1 MEYGTKGRCMS
12 STPCEKNPELR
23 KLIVEFAEVLKR
35 EAHKL
40 GSHGLDE
47 IDFYQSGVFRGAI
60 ERVRGQQA
68 ATMKHKRIFVMTV
81 LDHMQAKGAIV
92 SWHSAGEANRHDYQ
106 VKLNNGRTA
115 VIELKGCMDGNNTNI
130 FDRPSNANEFIVWSV
145 CQNEGSD
152 PRKNAWSGIH
162 TRLSADII
170 DRGQVVD
177 GVVIWD
183 MLCGTAARP
192 CPKLDA
198 APERA
203 TELGEYR
210 LPPPC
215 VYLFPATVPSV
226 RNNPSPPP
234 QKLDDV
240 GFLKALY
247 DVFGGTEPELTYVH
261 LEVKHRE
268 SDTVRRTRLIRGGV
282 VVAASDDTPI
292 QRS

>member
-1 MEYGTKGRCMS
+1 MS
-12 STPCEKNPELR
+12 SSTTPCEKNPELR

-40 GSHGLDE
+40 GDHGLDE
-47 IDFYQSGVFRGAI
+47 NDFYQSGVFRGAI

-68 ATMKHKRIFVMTV
+68 ATMKYKRAFVATV
-81 LDHMQAKGAIV
+81 LDHMKDKDAIV
-92 SWHSAGEANRHDYQ
+92 SWQSAGEANRHDYQ

-115 VIELKGCMDGNNTNI
+115 VIELKGCLDGNNTNI
-130 FDRPSNANEFIVWSV
+130 FDRPPNANEFIVWSL
-145 CQNEGSD
+145 CQNEGAD
-152 PRKNAWSGIH
+152 PRHNVWSGIH
-162 TRLSADII
+162 TRLSAEII
-170 DRGQVVD
+170 DRAQVVD

-192 CPKLDA
+192 CPKLNA
-198 APERA
+198 EPERA
-203 TELGEYR
+203 TELGEYK

-215 VYLFPATVPSV
+215 IYLFPATVPSV

-261 LEVKHRE
+261 LEVKHKE
-268 SDTVRRTRLIRGGV
+268 SDTVRRTRLVRGGV
-282 VVAASDDTPI
+282 EVAASDDTPI